1 MTGKSARWSI
11 IFALLGSA
19 ASDVAATG
27 ACADELEVLRS
38 QIEDLEARA
47 PTTEAESGSPSTSE
61 GRSSTGDVQGVYS
74 TAPERMRDRITTDSG
89 TTLFAL
95 PAAPGAPSVE
105 LSISGE
111 TRFLLSTKS
120 RH

>member
-1 MTGKSARWSI
+1 M
-11 IFALLGSA
+11 
-19 ASDVAATG
+19 
-27 ACADELEVLRS
+27 
-38 QIEDLEARA
+38 
-47 PTTEAESGSPSTSE
+47 TEAESGSPSTSE

-74 TAPERMRDRITTDSG
+74 TAPEGMRDRITTDSG

-95 PAAPGAPSVE
+95 PATPGAPSVE

-111 TRFLLSTKS
+111 ARFLLSTKS